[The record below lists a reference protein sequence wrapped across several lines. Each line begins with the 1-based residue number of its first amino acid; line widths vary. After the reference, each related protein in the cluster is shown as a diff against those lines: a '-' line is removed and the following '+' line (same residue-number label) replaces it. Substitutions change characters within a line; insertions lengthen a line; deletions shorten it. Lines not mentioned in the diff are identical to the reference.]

1 MISFPNAKI
10 NLGLNITKKRED
22 GFHEI
27 ESVFYP
33 VKWQDALE
41 ISPREDE
48 KVHFRVEGMKK
59 IQEWEIGD
67 LATEEEIADYRHID
81 DLNPPRNL
89 CEKAYS
95 LMQEKFDIPGADI
108 FLKKHIPIGAG
119 LGGGSS
125 DASFTLRMVNDL
137 YNLNCSNEELKNLSA
152 KLGSDCPFFIEN
164 RPMYVSGRGDEMEP
178 IDLKLTGY
186 HIVLIYPGIKIS
198 TKWAYKNISPQE
210 SEMDLKTI
218 VKLDFTQWREHLK
231 NDFQSV
237 IVKER
242 PHIKKQIH
250 QLYDRGAVYA
260 AMSGSGST
268 VFGIFRD
275 FPEGIEYGPDDIH
288 VTLPL

>member
-1 MISFPNAKI
+1 MIGFPNAKI

-33 VKWQDALE
+33 VKWQDVLE
-41 ISPREDE
+41 ITPREDDE
-48 KVHFRVEGMKK
+48 INFRVEGMKK
-59 IQEWEIGD
+59 VQEWDDEKNASRNAKD
-67 LATEEEIADYRHID
+67 LA
-81 DLNPPRNL
+81 PPKNL
-89 CEKAYS
+89 CEKAYA
-95 LMQEKFDIPGADI
+95 LMQEKYDIPGADI

-125 DASFTLRMVNDL
+125 DASFTLKMANDL
-137 YNLNCSNEELKNLSA
+137 YNLNCSTEELKDLSA

-164 RPMYVSGRGDEMEP
+164 RPMYVTGRGDEMEP
-178 IDLKLTGY
+178 IDLKLAGY

-198 TKWAYKNISPQE
+198 TKWAYQNISPKKPE
-210 SEMDLKTI
+210 TDLKSLI
-218 VKLDFTQWREHLK
+218 DQDFYQWKEK
-231 NDFQSV
+231 VQNDFQNV

-242 PHIKKQIH
+242 PYIGKQIK

-268 VFGIFRD
+268 VFGIFRTY
-275 FPEGIEYGPDDIH
+275 PEGIDFGPDDIH
-288 VTLPL
+288 VILPL